1 MKKSEELR
9 EAIGALQRENERLR
23 SENLQASLLLRAL
36 ESLLRLQLDD
46 DPFLSVFESL
56 RGMFTFEQAMVLV
69 EDSADELACVTAAPA
84 ALVGY
89 RFPIG
94 AFFRKI
100 MSGRVSAT
108 FNHDGLEEWRG
119 VARDAAGNGAGNIA
133 GHAAS
138 GLRDVMTPAQS
149 ALYLPISV
157 RDRRGVLAL
166 LRAPTDEPFDRTHVA
181 LAKKFSVLASHAL
194 AAKYASDR
202 IRTSE
207 ARALAAEEASKI
219 KNLFIANMSHELRT
233 PLNAIIGFS
242 DLIHREQFGPIGPKQ
257 YSEYAGDILTSGRHL
272 LGVIDNLLLQSTIEA
287 GHYKIH
293 LESLL
298 LDQELGQII
307 RILQM
312 EADRL
317 AIRLSYVNADKSI
330 AVNSDRRSLRQIFLN
345 IIGNA
350 IKFSSYDS
358 GVEILVT
365 PRPEAGRCQVR
376 VVDHGCGIPE
386 TVLRQLGAPFVQAD
400 GTFSRRYQ
408 GTGLGIAICFGLTQ
422 AMGATLSID
431 STEGIGTTVSVD
443 LPLVTEAAF
452 A

>member
-9 EAIGALQRENERLR
+9 ETIGALQRENDRLR

-69 EDSADELACVTAAPA
+69 EDTADELACVTAAPA

-119 VARDAAGNGAGNIA
+119 IARDATGNVAGN
-133 GHAAS
+133 AAS
-138 GLRDVMTPAQS
+138 GLRDALTPAQS

-242 DLIHREQFGPIGPKQ
+242 DLIHREQFGPISPKQ
-257 YSEYAGDILTSGRHL
+257 YGEYAGDILTSGRHL

-376 VVDHGCGIPE
+376 VIDHGCGIPE

-443 LPLVTEAAF
+443 LPLVAEPAF